1 MRKFAF
7 NLVMNKDFKPI
18 SLIGSLYKILGKLL
32 PRRLKGLISCVVVD
46 SQRGVLEILDV
57 VLVANARLDSRLVC
71 GLYGL
76 IC

>member
-1 MRKFAF
+1 
-7 NLVMNKDFKPI
+7 MNKYFKPI

-46 SQRGVLEILDV
+46 SQSAFVLWLEERGVLEILGV